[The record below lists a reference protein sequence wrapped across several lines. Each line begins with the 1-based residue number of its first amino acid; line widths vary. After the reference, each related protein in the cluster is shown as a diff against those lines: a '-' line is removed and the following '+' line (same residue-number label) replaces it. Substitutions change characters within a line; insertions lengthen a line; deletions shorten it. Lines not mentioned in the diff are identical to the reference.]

1 MRPLVVTLEGG
12 EGSGKSTIL
21 KMLEEYLNDS
31 GIDYMCTREPGGVK
45 ISESIRTI
53 ILDVNNTEMDGR
65 TEALLYA
72 AARRQHLYEKVFPAL
87 KEKKIIIFDRFVD
100 SSIVYQGY
108 VRGIGMDEII
118 MLNNFAT
125 EGFLPNLTL
134 YFDVDP
140 EVGIKRVNSGDRHID
155 RLDLEGM
162 EFHNKVREGY
172 LILVE
177 KYPERIKVIDSN
189 QSIEKVFDQ
198 VLEALKIYIEIWYNK
213 ISLII

>member
-21 KMLEEYLNDS
+21 KMLEENLNDS

-45 ISESIRTI
+45 ISESIRKI

-72 AARRQHLYEKVFPAL
+72 AARRQHLHEKVFPAL

-118 MLNNFAT
+118 TLNNFAT

-140 EVGIKRVNSGDRHID
+140 EVGIESVNSGDRHID

-177 KYPERIKVIDSN
+177 KYPERIKVIDAN
-189 QSIEKVFDQ
+189 QSIEKVFDE
-198 VLEALKIYIEIWYNK
+198 VIEALKIHIEI
-213 ISLII
+213 

>member
-1 MRPLVVTLEGG
+1 MEPFVVTLEGG
-12 EGSGKSTIL
+12 EGSGKTTIL
-21 KMLEEYLNDS
+21 KMLDEYLMNS
-31 GIDYMCTREPGGVK
+31 GVDYMCTREPGGVK
-45 ISESIRTI
+45 ISESIRNI

-72 AARRQHLYEKVFPAL
+72 AARRQHLHEKVFPAL

-118 MLNNFAT
+118 SLNNFAT

-134 YFDVDP
+134 YFDVEP
-140 EVGIKRVNSGDRHID
+140 EVGLERVNSGERHVD
-155 RLDLEGM
+155 RLDLENM

-172 LILVE
+172 FILIK
-177 KYPERIKVIDSN
+177 KYPERIKIIDEN
-189 QSIEKVFDQ
+189 KSIEKVFAE
-198 VLEALKIYIEIWYNK
+198 VIEALKIHIEI
-213 ISLII
+213 

>member
-21 KMLEEYLNDS
+21 KMLEENLNDS

-45 ISESIRTI
+45 ISESIRKI

-72 AARRQHLYEKVFPAL
+72 AARRQNLHEKVFPAL

-118 MLNNFAT
+118 TLNNFAT

-140 EVGIKRVNSGDRHID
+140 EVGIERVNSGDRHID

-177 KYPERIKVIDSN
+177 KYPERIKVIDAN
-189 QSIEKVFDQ
+189 QSIEKVFDE
-198 VLEALKIYIEIWYNK
+198 VIEALKIHIEI
-213 ISLII
+213 